1 MHPMQLSSFAVYM
14 GNQPS
19 LFAVLRQA
27 NTSTGQTARQKPH
40 ALHMSSL
47 MTTSHL
53 PAGPRD
59 AFLSVLNNGM
69 PGPLAGDHPAR
80 GPRHDL
86 QHDLLGA
93 GDMRAGPP
101 LGGLAVTRNDGL
113 EDAPVLRVGVLEP
126 ALGLEQQGMELAD
139 GQPHHG

>member
-1 MHPMQLSSFAVYM
+1 MHPMQLSSLAVYM

-27 NTSTGQTARQKPH
+27 NTSTGQTARQKPQ

-53 PAGPRD
+53 PAGPRE
-59 AFLSVLNNGM
+59 AFFSVLNSAM
-69 PGPLAGDHPAR
+69 PGSLGGDHPR
-80 GPRHDL
+80 PRSRHDL

-93 GDMRAGPP
+93 RDVSAG
-101 LGGLAVTRNDGL
+101 A
-113 EDAPVLRVGVLEP
+113 
-126 ALGLEQQGMELAD
+126 
-139 GQPHHG
+139 